1 MDLRTPPVVVE
12 TQLLQAVV
20 VAVGGS
26 VDEVA
31 GGCLENSVGWRKR
44 RRNHIFGLVP
54 VVWWSPFSEDDINY
68 LLFDNFYEN

>member
-26 VDEVA
+26 VDGVA
-31 GGCLENSVGWRKR
+31 GCLENSVGWRKR

-54 VVWWSPFSEDDINY
+54 VVWWSPLSEDDINY